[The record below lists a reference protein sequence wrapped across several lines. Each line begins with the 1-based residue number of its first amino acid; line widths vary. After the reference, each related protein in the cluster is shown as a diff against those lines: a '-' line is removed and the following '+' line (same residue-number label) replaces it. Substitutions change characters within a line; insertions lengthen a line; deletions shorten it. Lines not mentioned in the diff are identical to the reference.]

1 MVYNIFVSKYIIRI
15 QNKEVN
21 KMRDVHVYSRKLKSG
36 ITYTYRFE
44 IAAVDGKRQFE
55 TKGGFPTKAA
65 AKEAGKKAQHDYETL
80 GHIVNIT
87 DMSFADFLDEWL
99 KSLTDLKPLTIQN
112 YEKKIRLYIKPELG
126 KYRLKAIENA
136 DLQRLITKLFN
147 QRRSINTL
155 STIKGI
161 LASSLKYAVLM
172 KYIAYTPFIDVRI
185 PKNKE
190 PEQGETIREPHIYI
204 PKESMCKIFER
215 FPERATNNSED
226 KTVPAFLPLLLGY
239 RCGLRLGEAF
249 GLTWED
255 IDLEKKEITIR
266 RQVQWIQ
273 LGKAGYTG
281 RGGDKRKNKE
291 QKEQTLDEDDVGYWY
306 FTKPKYN
313 SVRIIDIDDEFVEI
327 LKRKKAQQE
336 KDMDYYGDVYIRYYL
351 SRDSSGNP
359 FISMKPNDTPLN
371 LLCVRGC
378 GSYTSPR
385 IMQHASRIIR
395 TQIGIAEFD
404 YHSLRHTHATELVN
418 SGARPE
424 YVKQRLGHR
433 NIETTMNIYYHLTED
448 ERKKESAKLNSMF

>member
-1 MVYNIFVSKYIIRI
+1 MH
-15 QNKEVN
+15 
-21 KMRDVHVYSRKLKSG
+21 DVHVYQRKLKSG
-36 ITYTYRFE
+36 VMYTYRFE
-44 IAAVDGKRQFE
+44 IAPVNGKRQFE

-65 AKEAGKKAQHDYETL
+65 AKEAGKKAQHEYETL

-99 KSLTDLKPLTIQN
+99 KSLTDLKPLTIEN

-126 KYRLKAIENA
+126 KFRLKAIQNA
-136 DLQRLITKLFN
+136 DLQNLIINLYDAG
-147 QRRSINTL
+147 RSVNTL
-155 STIKGI
+155 STVKGI
-161 LASSLKYAVLM
+161 LAKSLKYAVIM
-172 KYIAYTPFIDVRI
+172 KYIAYSPFMDVRI
-185 PKNKE
+185 PKNRTPKT
-190 PEQGETIREPHIYI
+190 ETAREPHIVV
-204 PKESMCKIFER
+204 PKDMIAKIFER
-215 FPERATNNSED
+215 FPEGEPS
-226 KTVPAFLPLLLGY
+226 FIPLMLGY

-255 IDLEKKEITIR
+255 IDLEKKEIAIR

-281 RGGDKRKNKE
+281 RGGNKRKGFEERKN
-291 QKEQTLDEDDVGYWY
+291 TPDEDDVGYWY

-327 LKRKKAQQE
+327 LKREKSKQE
-336 KDMDYYGDVYIRYYL
+336 KSVIYYDEHYTRYYL
-351 SRDSSGNP
+351 SKDSNGNP
-359 FISMKPNDTPLN
+359 FISVKPNETPLN
-371 LLCVRGC
+371 LLLVRQD

-404 YHSLRHTHATELVN
+404 YHSLRHTHATELGKSVT
-418 SGARPE
+418 AKYLQE
-424 YVKQRLGHR
+424 RLGHK

>member
-1 MVYNIFVSKYIIRI
+1 MVYNIITSTELYTILN
-15 QNKEVN
+15 QKEVN

-80 GHIVNIT
+80 GHIVKVT
-87 DMSFADFLDEWL
+87 EMSFSDFLDEWL

-126 KYRLKAIENA
+126 GYRLKSIENS
-136 DLQRLITKLFN
+136 DLQQLITKLYN
-147 QRRSINTL
+147 NGRSINTL

-161 LASSLKYAVLM
+161 LASSLKYAVIM
-172 KYIAYTPFIDVRI
+172 KYIAYSPYIDVRI
-185 PKNKE
+185 PKNVAPKNA
-190 PEQGETIREPHIYI
+190 ETIREPHIYI
-204 PKESMCKIFER
+204 PKELMAKVFER
-215 FPERATNNSED
+215 FPEGEPS
-226 KTVPAFLPLLLGY
+226 FIPLMLGY

-281 RGGDKRKNKE
+281 RGGNKRKGYEERK
-291 QKEQTLDEDDVGYWY
+291 TTPDEDDVGYWY

-327 LKRKKAQQE
+327 LKREKSKQE
-336 KDMDYYGDVYIRYYL
+336 KSVIYYDEHYTRYYL
-351 SRDSSGNP
+351 SKDSNGNP
-359 FISMKPNDTPLN
+359 FISVKPNETPLN
-371 LLCVRGC
+371 LLLVRQD

>member
-1 MVYNIFVSKYIIRI
+1 MVYNIITNTELYTILN
-15 QNKEVN
+15 QKEVN
-21 KMRDVHVYSRKLKSG
+21 KMRDVHVYQRKGKGG

-44 IAAVDGKRQFE
+44 IAAVEGKRKFE

-126 KYRLKAIENA
+126 KYRLKAIENS
-136 DLQRLITKLFN
+136 DLQRLITNLYDAG
-147 QRRSINTL
+147 RSVNTL
-155 STIKGI
+155 STVKGI
-161 LASSLKYAVLM
+161 LAKSLKYAVIM
-172 KYIAYTPFIDVRI
+172 KYIVYSPFMDVKI
-185 PKNKE
+185 PKNRTPKT
-190 PEQGETIREPHIYI
+190 ETVREPHIVI
-204 PKESMCKIFER
+204 PKDMIAKIFER
-215 FPERATNNSED
+215 FPEGEPS
-226 KTVPAFLPLLLGY
+226 FIPLMLGY

-255 IDLEKKEITIR
+255 IDLEKKEIAIR
-266 RQVQWIQ
+266 RQVQWMQ

-281 RGGDKRKNKE
+281 RGGDKRKNAK
-291 QKEQTLDEDDVGYWY
+291 QKKLTPDEDDVGYWY

-313 SVRIIDIDDEFVEI
+313 SVRVIDIDDEFADI
-327 LKRKKAQQE
+327 LKRLKAHQDNKKTPSE
-336 KDMDYYGDVYIRYYL
+336 YGYGEEYIKYYL
-351 SRDSSGNP
+351 SKDENGNP
-359 FISMKPNDTPLN
+359 FISVKPNETPLN
-371 LLCVRGC
+371 LLCVRDC

-404 YHSLRHTHATELVN
+404 YHSLRHTHATELVDN
-418 SGARPE
+418 EATPK
-424 YVKQRLGHR
+424 YVQERLGHK
-433 NIETTMNIYYHLTED
+433 NIETTMNIYYHLTE
-448 ERKKESAKLNSMF
+448 ERRKQESATKLNSMF

>member
-1 MVYNIFVSKYIIRI
+1 
-15 QNKEVN
+15 
-21 KMRDVHVYSRKLKSG
+21 MRDVHVYQRKGKGG

-44 IAAVDGKRQFE
+44 IAAVEGKRKFE
-55 TKGGFPTKAA
+55 TRGGFPTKAA

-80 GHIVNIT
+80 GRVVKVT
-87 DMSFADFLDEWL
+87 DMSFADLLDEWF
-99 KSLTDLKPLTIQN
+99 KSESDNFAKTTIRK
-112 YEKKIRLYIKPELG
+112 YEILIRLDIKPALG
-126 KYRLKAIENA
+126 KYMLKTIEN
-136 DLQRLITKLFN
+136 DNLQNLITNLYDDG
-147 QRRSINTL
+147 RSLHSL
-155 STIKGI
+155 SNIKGI
-161 LASSLKYAVLM
+161 LISSLKYAVKM
-172 KYIAYTPFIDVRI
+172 KYLTYSPCIDVRI
-185 PKNKE
+185 PKRPPKT
-190 PEQGETIREPHIYI
+190 ETVKEPHIYI
-204 PKESMCKIFER
+204 PKEMMAKVFER
-215 FPERATNNSED
+215 FPEKSGL
-226 KTVPAFLPLLLGY
+226 KKVPAFLPLMLGY

-249 GLTWED
+249 ALTWED
-255 IDLEKKEITIR
+255 IDLEKKEIAIR
-266 RQVQWIQ
+266 RQVQWMQ

-281 RGGDKRKNKE
+281 RGGDKRKNKK

>member
-1 MVYNIFVSKYIIRI
+1 MVYNIITSTELYTILN
-15 QNKEVN
+15 QKEVN

-80 GHIVNIT
+80 GRVVKVT
-87 DMSFADFLDEWL
+87 DMSFADLLDEWF
-99 KSLTDLKPLTIQN
+99 KSESDNFAKTTIRK
-112 YEKKIRLYIKPELG
+112 YEILIRLDIKPALG
-126 KYRLKAIENA
+126 KYMLKTIEN
-136 DLQRLITKLFN
+136 DNLQNLITNLYDDG
-147 QRRSINTL
+147 RSLHSL
-155 STIKGI
+155 SNIKGI
-161 LASSLKYAVLM
+161 LISSLKYAVKM
-172 KYIAYTPFIDVRI
+172 KYLTYSPCIDVRI
-185 PKNKE
+185 PKRPPKT
-190 PEQGETIREPHIYI
+190 ETVKEPHIYI
-204 PKESMCKIFER
+204 PKEMMAKVFER
-215 FPERATNNSED
+215 FPEKSGL
-226 KTVPAFLPLLLGY
+226 KKVPAFLPLMLGY

-249 GLTWED
+249 ALTWDD
-255 IDLEKKEITIR
+255 IDLEKKEIAIR
-266 RQVQWIQ
+266 RQVQWLQ

-281 RGGDKRKNKE
+281 RGGNKRKDSD
-291 QKEQTLDEDDVGYWY
+291 TLKAVPDEDDVGYWY

-327 LKRKKAQQE
+327 LKREKAEQE
-336 KDMDYYGDVYIRYYL
+336 KSIAIYGEDDSFTHYFL
-351 SRDSSGNP
+351 SKDSNGNP
-359 FISMKPNDTPLN
+359 FISVKPNETPLN
-371 LLCVRGC
+371 LLLIRQD

-424 YVKQRLGHR
+424 YVKERMGHK
-433 NIETTMNIYYHLTED
+433 NIETTMNIYYHLTEQ

>member
-1 MVYNIFVSKYIIRI
+1 
-15 QNKEVN
+15 
-21 KMRDVHVYSRKLKSG
+21 MRDVHVYSRKLKSG

-80 GHIVNIT
+80 GHIVKVT
-87 DMSFADFLDEWL
+87 EMSFSDFLDEWL

-126 KYRLKAIENA
+126 GYRLKSIENS
-136 DLQRLITKLFN
+136 DLQQLITKLYN
-147 QRRSINTL
+147 NGRSINTL

-161 LASSLKYAVLM
+161 LASSLKYAVIM
-172 KYIAYTPFIDVRI
+172 KYIAYSPYIDVRI
-185 PKNKE
+185 PKNVAPKNA
-190 PEQGETIREPHIYI
+190 ETIREPHIYI
-204 PKESMCKIFER
+204 PKEMMAKVFER
-215 FPERATNNSED
+215 FPEGEPS
-226 KTVPAFLPLLLGY
+226 FIPLMLGY

-255 IDLEKKEITIR
+255 IDLEKKEIAIR

-281 RGGDKRKNKE
+281 RGGNKRKGFEERKN
-291 QKEQTLDEDDVGYWY
+291 TPDEDDVGYWY

-313 SVRIIDIDDEFVEI
+313 SVRVIDIDDEFVEI
-327 LKRKKAQQE
+327 LKREKSKQE
-336 KDMDYYGDVYIRYYL
+336 KSVIYYDEHYTHYYL
-351 SRDSSGNP
+351 SKDSNGNP
-359 FISMKPNDTPLN
+359 FISVKPNETPLN
-371 LLCVRGC
+371 LLLVRQD

>member
-1 MVYNIFVSKYIIRI
+1 
-15 QNKEVN
+15 
-21 KMRDVHVYSRKLKSG
+21 MRDVHVYQRKGKGG

-44 IAAVDGKRQFE
+44 IAAVEGKRKFE

-126 KYRLKAIENA
+126 GYRLKSIENS
-136 DLQRLITKLFN
+136 DLQQLITKLYN
-147 QRRSINTL
+147 NGRSINTL

-161 LASSLKYAVLM
+161 LASSLKYAVIM
-172 KYIAYTPFIDVRI
+172 KYIAYSPYIDVRI
-185 PKNKE
+185 PKNVAPKNA
-190 PEQGETIREPHIYI
+190 ETIREPHIYI
-204 PKESMCKIFER
+204 SKELMAKVFER
-215 FPERATNNSED
+215 FPEGEPS
-226 KTVPAFLPLLLGY
+226 FIPLMLGY

-281 RGGDKRKNKE
+281 RGGNKRKGYEERK
-291 QKEQTLDEDDVGYWY
+291 TTPDEDDVGYWY

-327 LKRKKAQQE
+327 LKREKSKQE
-336 KDMDYYGDVYIRYYL
+336 KSVIYYDEHYTRYYL
-351 SRDSSGNP
+351 SKDSNGNP
-359 FISMKPNDTPLN
+359 FISVKPNETPLN
-371 LLCVRGC
+371 LLLVRQD

-404 YHSLRHTHATELVN
+404 YYSLRHTHATELVN

>member
-1 MVYNIFVSKYIIRI
+1 MVYNIITNTELYTILN
-15 QNKEVN
+15 QKEVN

-99 KSLTDLKPLTIQN
+99 KSLTDLKPLTIEN

-136 DLQRLITKLFN
+136 DLQRLITNLYDAG
-147 QRRSINTL
+147 RSVNTL
-155 STIKGI
+155 STVKGI
-161 LASSLKYAVLM
+161 LAKSLKYAVIM
-172 KYIAYTPFIDVRI
+172 KYIAYSPFMDVRI
-185 PKNKE
+185 PKNRTPKT
-190 PEQGETIREPHIYI
+190 ETVREPHIVV
-204 PKESMCKIFER
+204 PKDMIAKIFER
-215 FPERATNNSED
+215 FPEGEPS
-226 KTVPAFLPLLLGY
+226 FIPLMLGY

-255 IDLEKKEITIR
+255 IDLEKKEIAIR
-266 RQVQWIQ
+266 RQVQWMQ

-281 RGGDKRKNKE
+281 RGGNKRKGFEERK
-291 QKEQTLDEDDVGYWY
+291 TTPDEDDVGYWY

-327 LKRKKAQQE
+327 LKREKSKQE
-336 KDMDYYGDVYIRYYL
+336 KSVIYYDEHYTRYYL
-351 SRDSSGNP
+351 SKDSNGNP
-359 FISMKPNDTPLN
+359 FISVKPNETPLN
-371 LLCVRGC
+371 LLLVRQD

-404 YHSLRHTHATELVN
+404 YHSLRHTHATELGKSVT
-418 SGARPE
+418 AKYLQE
-424 YVKQRLGHR
+424 RLGHK

>member
-1 MVYNIFVSKYIIRI
+1 MH
-15 QNKEVN
+15 
-21 KMRDVHVYSRKLKSG
+21 DVHVYQRKLKSG
-36 ITYTYRFE
+36 VMYTYRFE
-44 IAAVDGKRQFE
+44 IAPVNGKRQFE

-65 AKEAGKKAQHDYETL
+65 AKEAGKKAQHEYETL
-80 GHIVNIT
+80 GHVVNVS

-99 KSLTDLKPLTIQN
+99 KSLADLKPLTIQN
-112 YEKKIRLYIKPELG
+112 YEKKIRLYIKPVLG

-136 DLQRLITKLFN
+136 DLQNLITSLYN
-147 QRRSINTL
+147 NGRSINTL

-161 LASSLKYAVLM
+161 LASSLKYAVMM

-185 PKNKE
+185 PKNVAPKNA
-190 PEQGETIREPHIYI
+190 ETIREPHIYI
-204 PKESMCKIFER
+204 SKELMDKIFER
-215 FPERATNNSED
+215 FPERANNSHNNIQE
-226 KTVPAFLPLLLGY
+226 KTVPAFLPLMLGY

-249 GLTWED
+249 GLTWDD

-266 RQVQWIQ
+266 RQVQWMQ

-291 QKEQTLDEDDVGYWY
+291 QKKQTLDEDDVGYWY

-336 KDMDYYGDVYIRYYL
+336 KAMDYYGDDYIRYYL
-351 SRDSSGNP
+351 SKDSSGNP
-359 FISMKPNDTPLN
+359 FISVKPNDTPLS
-371 LLCVRGC
+371 LLCVRDC

-385 IMQHASRIIR
+385 IMQHASRIIS
-395 TQIGIAEFD
+395 GVPKPKKPEDYKPPLHPGLEEFD
-404 YHSLRHTHATELVN
+404 FHSLRHTHATELVN

-424 YVKQRLGHR
+424 YVKERLGHR
-433 NIETTMNIYYHLTED
+433 NIETTMNIYYHLTES
-448 ERKKESAKLNSMF
+448 ERKKESAKLNTMF